1 MNHNLTIGHMDTKL
15 VAERGSKVLRALDAR
30 IVERHLNA
38 LGSREEGRW
47 TLGGGK
53 VEFRDECVV
62 VAWWVGADRNRAAEE
77 FALRVQRDTGC
88 QLIDREHGRVI
99 EAGQLL
105 GLKDNAALAG

>member
-15 VAERGSKVLRALDAR
+15 VAERGSEVLRSLDAR
-30 IVERHLNA
+30 IVGRHLNA

-53 VEFRDECVV
+53 VEFLDGYIVA
-62 VAWWVGADRNRAAEE
+62 AWWIGADRNHVAEE
-77 FALRVQRDTGC
+77 FALRVQRETGC

-99 EAGQLL
+99 EPVQLQ
-105 GLKDNAALAG
+105 GLKDNAAL